1 MRPGLAK
8 GAVQFTAMKTRA
20 GLLIVIL
27 IVLSYSGF
35 GEQLKPDRVISI
47 TSLER
52 YENDRSKGYKVEGKT
67 SEPPIYYKL
76 ECGISAAGLEVGRS
90 YTVAVAI
97 APDGWTR
104 TLVFFDVHPDPKAI
118 GNMSCDIESERT
130 AARE

>member
-1 MRPGLAK
+1 
-8 GAVQFTAMKTRA
+8 MKTRT
-20 GLLIVIL
+20 GSLIVIL
-27 IVLSYSGF
+27 FILSHSGF

-76 ECGISAAGLEVGRS
+76 ECGINAADLEVGRS
-90 YTVAVAI
+90 YKVAVVI

-104 TLVFFDVHPDPKAI
+104 AMVFFDIRPDPKAI
-118 GNMSCDIESERT
+118 GMECDIESERT